1 MKIFEISA
9 IPKHSKVLSL
19 LENRQQYSQMMNVL
33 VTNNILSQDNVDNVI
48 STFRKYYKRNDRI
61 VWAIYWY
68 RLQKLYDTWLYAS
81 LHDDEAE
88 TKNKISNLYAKMTGD
103 RTPNAIERNHEIQT
117 ASSSFFADTNMEHI
131 SSLFDTIPQ
140 VNELVWDKNMKPS
153 TLIRQISEIERKW
166 QEERKQFVK
175 PEENDRIILSYDNGK
190 YGWVLLDRG
199 ACRAE
204 GDAMGHCGNVPS
216 VREGDQILS
225 FRSIFEAEQKPHLTF
240 ILHGNGFLGEMKGRA
255 NNKPNEKYHPYIVDL
270 LKQDFIKGISGGGY
284 APDQNFQLS
293 DLDESLQEEL
303 LDIKPLIGGPILA
316 WVRNNKEYTPEIGE
330 SLKYT
335 ANINFP
341 IFDTSTG
348 KILVEVFDSISE
360 IGDFIESDDLSYIG
374 KYDVFGGDQFFEF
387 DYSGDVPTDYADE
400 IYEKLDVES
409 KNKIKQYLV
418 DQNIWDDHDTIKRM
432 IDTEDDELRRAFQY
446 STHDGF
452 RIGSENEMYR
462 DVISWLRN
470 NGFRELNEDEVEK
483 INSELPRYKKKVTS
497 YNETLEMHA
506 NNLLQY
512 YHHYNVELD
521 YNIDNYEFIE
531 MLDISKYHAPRYGYD
546 GFDLD
551 VAVDAME
558 ETHLPDAEL

>member
-1 MKIFEISA
+1 MKINEISQA
-9 IPKHSKVLSL
+9 PIHFAVLNL
-19 LENRQQYSQMMNVL
+19 FENRQQYKQMMEVL
-33 VTNNILSQDNVDNVI
+33 IKNDIVNSGRAE
-48 STFRKYYKRNDRI
+48 STINYFRQYLKRNDRI

-68 RLQKLYDTWLYAS
+68 RLRSIELAMVSAELDEDQERVTLLQKIYQKL
-81 LHDDEAE
+81 
-88 TKNKISNLYAKMTGD
+88 AKRSYLT
-103 RTPNAIERNHEIQT
+103 HQT
-117 ASSSFFADTNMEHI
+117 AQDDAFDNWLINEQSIQHLANSI
-131 SSLFDTIPQ
+131 DTIPG
-140 VNELVWDKNMKPS
+140 VNEIQWDIQKSPI
-153 TLIRQISEIERKW
+153 TLRNEILTAERRW
-166 QEERKQFVK
+166 QEERRQFVE

-225 FRSIFEAEQKPHLTF
+225 FRSIFETEQKPHLTF

-303 LDIKPLIGGPILA
+303 LDIKPLMGGPILA

-360 IGDFIESDDLSYIG
+360 IGDFIESDELSYIG
-374 KYDVFGGDQFFEF
+374 RYDVFGGDQFFEF

-418 DQNIWDDHDTIKRM
+418 DQNIWDDHDTIERM

-446 STHDGF
+446 STLDGF

-483 INSELPRYKKKVTS
+483 INSELPRYTKKVTS

-512 YHHYNVELD
+512 YHYYNVELD
-521 YNIDNYEFIE
+521 NNIDNYEFIE

-551 VAVDAME
+551 VAVEAME